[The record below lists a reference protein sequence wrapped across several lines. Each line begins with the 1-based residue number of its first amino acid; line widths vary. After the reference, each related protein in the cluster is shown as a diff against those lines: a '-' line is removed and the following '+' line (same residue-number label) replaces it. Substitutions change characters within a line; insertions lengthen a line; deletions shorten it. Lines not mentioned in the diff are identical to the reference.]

1 MKNTKSR
8 LFTTHGTFF
17 FTHMCEHVLYIIY
30 IYDTLY
36 ITCTYIYII
45 YLFIYLLLLA
55 ALRLVAA
62 LLSRTAR
69 DFVADLGT
77 EKASSSKG
85 LVELSRIDEHNAE
98 RDCRNLLAKKL
109 KLPLPIPMTP
119 LGTEGPTK
127 KIPVLKLRDWCA
139 YLLKSNNWHILTGLR
154 RPDHRREEKILEF
167 FLGPIPKIEP

>member
-1 MKNTKSR
+1 M
-8 LFTTHGTFF
+8 H
-17 FTHMCEHVLYIIY
+17 IY
-30 IYDTLY
+30 
-36 ITCTYIYII
+36 I
-45 YLFIYLLLLA
+45 YLFIIAGGAEASCSA
-55 ALRLVAA
+55 AV
-62 LLSRTAR
+62 RTAR

-139 YLLKSNNWHILTGLR
+139 YLLKSNNWHI
-154 RPDHRREEKILEF
+154 
-167 FLGPIPKIEP
+167 